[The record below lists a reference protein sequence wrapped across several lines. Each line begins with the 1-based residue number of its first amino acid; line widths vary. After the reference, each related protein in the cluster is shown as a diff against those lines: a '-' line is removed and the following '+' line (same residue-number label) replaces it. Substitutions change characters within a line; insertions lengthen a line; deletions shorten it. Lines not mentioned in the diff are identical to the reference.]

1 MRGLSAMLVAAMVGA
16 LCGAGVFVALVPV
29 RQIACVSPTTTG
41 LFCLSAMY
49 LMTPFLMGVGV
60 VAGWGL
66 LRLTG
71 AVAGWLTS
79 MVGMVF
85 ALPLLY
91 AGTVLLGHAKIAVS
105 TGGLLGLV
113 TSSAAV
119 GFALASLLPD
129 AHGGRRDGAEHPGK
143 DGTAA

>member
-1 MRGLSAMLVAAMVGA
+1 MRGLSATLVATMVGA

-29 RQIACVSPTTTG
+29 HQIACVSPSTTG
-41 LFCLSAMY
+41 LFCLSA
-49 LMTPFLMGVGV
+49 LWFTTPLLMGVGV

-79 MVGMVF
+79 MVGMLF

-91 AGTVLLGHAKIAVS
+91 AGTVLLGFAKVSVS

-113 TSSAAV
+113 TFSAAV

-129 AHGGRRDGAEHPGK
+129 AHGGRRDGA
-143 DGTAA
+143 A